1 MKAKELFDDAMSR
14 AHALLELYKCGSKN
28 DDILRMAV
36 ALGVAALDM
45 YATERFLSE
54 CIPYIRKSKDNKKT
68 ADFLEKIGFKMEDA
82 VDLLKN
88 PSDRPLRRIRTI
100 IDEVHEKD
108 VLQKFEKIDKT
119 FLLYGLEA
127 FSDKVFKKIGKSA
140 RGKLE
145 RMIQRRHDIVHD
157 ADYSSWNRTKN
168 ISLHNVERWLDYM
181 NRYVCTAE
189 EIICNRF
196 AAKQGGK
203 SKRRH

>member
-1 MKAKELFDDAMSR
+1 MKAKELFDDAMGR
-14 AHALLELYKCGSKN
+14 AHNLLELYKHGSKN

-68 ADFLEKIGFKMEDA
+68 ADFLEKVGFKMEDA

-88 PSDRPLRRIRTI
+88 PSDRPLRRVRTI
-100 IDEVHEKD
+100 IDEVHERD
-108 VLQKFEKIDKT
+108 VLQKFDRIDKS
-119 FLLYGLEA
+119 FRLFGLEA

-157 ADYSSWNRTKN
+157 ADYSSWNRTQN
-168 ISLHNVERWLDYM
+168 ISLRKVEDWIDYM

-189 EIICNRF
+189 EIIRNKF
-196 AAKQGGK
+196 A
-203 SKRRH
+203 SKRSRKLQH